1 MDEQIRNVRVIGA
14 RCASQET
21 LHEFLKKK
29 MGFPDYYVYASFCS
43 VKGTEPAPYDKWQQL
58 EFPDYYGANLSA
70 LADCLSELAE
80 PTRITVAINEVELE
94 PGMQAYV
101 LRFVQVVAREA
112 LVNENLSLVI
122 EHH

>member
-1 MDEQIRNVRVIGA
+1 MPVDREMERAMCDEVRNVRVIGA

-21 LHEFLKKK
+21 LHAFLKKK
-29 MGFPDYYVYASFCS
+29 LD
-43 VKGTEPAPYDKWQQL
+43 L
-58 EFPDYYGANLSA
+58 PDYYGENLSA
-70 LADCLSELAE
+70 LADCLSELST
-80 PTRITVAINEVELE
+80 PTRITIAINEVELE

-101 LRFVQVVAREA
+101 LRFAQICAREA

>member
-14 RCASQET
+14 RCTSQET
-21 LHEFLKKK
+21 LHEYLKKK
-29 MGFPDYYVYASFCS
+29 MGFPDYY
-43 VKGTEPAPYDKWQQL
+43 G
-58 EFPDYYGANLSA
+58 GNLSA
-70 LADCLSELAE
+70 LADCLSELSE
-80 PTRITVAINEVELE
+80 PTRITIAINEVELE

-101 LRFVQVVAREA
+101 LRFVQVIAREA